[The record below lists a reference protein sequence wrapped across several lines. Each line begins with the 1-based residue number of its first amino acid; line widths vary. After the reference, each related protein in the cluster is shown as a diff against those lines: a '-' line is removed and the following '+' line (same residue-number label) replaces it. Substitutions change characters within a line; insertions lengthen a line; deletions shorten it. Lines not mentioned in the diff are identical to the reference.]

1 MEVKKDKA
9 RGRMAPHQ
17 AGWHMSYILVLVDR
31 YQNKWE
37 LPIDGDFDEVDRVG
51 NIYRAMFPEIYSH
64 FITK

>member
-1 MEVKKDKA
+1 MTT
-9 RGRMAPHQ
+9 HQ

-37 LPIDGDFDEVDRVG
+37 LPIDGDFDEADRVG
-51 NIYRAMFPEIYSH
+51 NIYRAMFPEVYSH